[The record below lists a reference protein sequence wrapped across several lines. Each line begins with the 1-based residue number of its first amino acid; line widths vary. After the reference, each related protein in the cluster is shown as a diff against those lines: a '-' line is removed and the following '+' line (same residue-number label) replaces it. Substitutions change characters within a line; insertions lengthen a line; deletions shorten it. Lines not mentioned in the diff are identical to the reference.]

1 MEPLVSTESHGETN
15 MEGDN
20 SVASLDP
27 YSLTPAMVNFI
38 AVTPKPGFK
47 F

>member
-1 MEPLVSTESHGETN
+1 

-38 AVTPKPGFK
+38 AVTPKPKHGSLISGL
-47 F
+47 